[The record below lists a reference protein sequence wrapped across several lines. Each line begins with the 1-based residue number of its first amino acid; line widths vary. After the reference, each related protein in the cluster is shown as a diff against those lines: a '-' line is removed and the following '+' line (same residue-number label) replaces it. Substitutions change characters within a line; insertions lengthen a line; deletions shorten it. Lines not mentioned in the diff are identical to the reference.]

1 MDNSDTVVFARVGG
15 DATDPT
21 GPAEPD
27 DDRAPASPA
36 AAGPDGDLTAAL
48 AAAAPRRWWN
58 RGTVVLGALVLVVAG
73 FVGGVQVQQR
83 WGEPAA
89 GAAASSWP
97 FPAGLANGAA
107 GMGRGQGGTGQDGQP
122 SAGAS
127 ASAGTTTGTV
137 TLVDGDTL
145 YVETADG
152 TVVTVRTTDD
162 TAVRTTRA
170 SKLTAIERG
179 QRVTVQGGALTDNAM
194 TATSVTAG
202 G

>member
-15 DATDPT
+15 AAAPG

-27 DDRAPASPA
+27 DDHHAASPA
-36 AAGPDGDLTAAL
+36 VAAEPDEGLTAAL

-58 RGTVVLGALVLVVAG
+58 RGTLVLGALVLLVAG

-107 GMGRGQGGTGQDGQP
+107 GSGRGQGPGDQP
-122 SAGAS
+122 SAAATAGA
-127 ASAGTTTGTV
+127 TTGTV

>member
-15 DATDPT
+15 AATDPT

-58 RGTVVLGALVLVVAG
+58 RGTLVLGALVLVVAG
-73 FVGGVQVQQR
+73 FLGGVQVQQR
-83 WGEPAA
+83 WGEPAGGSARA
-89 GAAASSWP
+89 GA
-97 FPAGLANGAA
+97 FPGGLPGGAA
-107 GMGRGQGGTGQDGQP
+107 GPGRGQGGTGPGGQP
-122 SAGAS
+122 GVAAS
-127 ASAGTTTGTV
+127 AAAGSATGTV

-152 TVVTVRTTDD
+152 TVVTVRTTDG

-170 SKLTAIERG
+170 SKLTAIKRG
-179 QRVTVQGGALTDNAM
+179 QTVTVQGGALTDNAM
-194 TATSVTAG
+194 TASSVTAG
-202 G
+202 D

>member
-15 DATDPT
+15 ATAPG

-27 DDRAPASPA
+27 DDRDAASPA
-36 AAGPDGDLTAAL
+36 VAAEPDEGLTAAL
-48 AAAAPRRWWN
+48 AAVAPRRWWN
-58 RGTVVLGALVLVVAG
+58 RGTLVLGALVLVVAG

-89 GAAASSWP
+89 GAAVPSWS

-107 GMGRGQGGTGQDGQP
+107 GSGRGQGPGDQP
-122 SAGAS
+122 SAAASGA
-127 ASAGTTTGTV
+127 AAGTTTGTV

-194 TATSVTAG
+194 TATSVTTG

>member
-15 DATDPT
+15 AAAPG

-27 DDRAPASPA
+27 DDQHAASPA
-36 AAGPDGDLTAAL
+36 VAAEPDEGLTAAL

-58 RGTVVLGALVLVVAG
+58 RGTLVLGALVLLVAG

-107 GMGRGQGGTGQDGQP
+107 GSGRGQGPGGQP
-122 SAGAS
+122 SAAATAGA
-127 ASAGTTTGTV
+127 TTGTV